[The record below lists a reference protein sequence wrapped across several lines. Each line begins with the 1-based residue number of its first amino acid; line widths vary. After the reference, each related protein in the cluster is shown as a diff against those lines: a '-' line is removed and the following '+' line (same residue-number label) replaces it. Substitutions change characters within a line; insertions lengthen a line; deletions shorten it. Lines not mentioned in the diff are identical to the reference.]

1 MLITLIV
8 IRQIR
13 KNVTKCSTLAR
24 CHHTFQR
31 ERLASSWG
39 KVK

>member
-1 MLITLIV
+1 MLITV
-8 IRQIR
+8 MVTRHTR
-13 KNVTKCSTLAR
+13 KKVTKCSTLAR
-24 CHHTFQR
+24 CHHTCQR